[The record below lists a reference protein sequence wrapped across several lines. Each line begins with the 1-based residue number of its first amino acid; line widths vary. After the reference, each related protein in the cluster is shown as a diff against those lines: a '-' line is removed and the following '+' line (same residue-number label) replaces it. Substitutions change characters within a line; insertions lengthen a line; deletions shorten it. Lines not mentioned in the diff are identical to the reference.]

1 MKKKQM
7 KKNQQLLQNQP
18 PRRPE
23 GRLNVPFWSLS
34 SLRDGP
40 QREKAK
46 HSDCSLVR
54 VTHFQ
59 TCGCRYHN
67 RAMKISGQGG
77 AMKSPAAWDKAQ
89 GRRGLHRR
97 STDQWRLLS
106 SHVLGLK
113 CNHRGLMTIL
123 FNDCIVVQISLK
135 CPTQTFVEYLL
146 SSESQFCLV
155 LFFFGVLWLSEGKWY
170 PAWA

>member
-1 MKKKQM
+1 MFRFDHC
-7 KKNQQLLQNQP
+7 LLWEMAPNGKRQNIQIAHYSESP
-18 PRRPE
+18 TSKHVVADIR
-23 GRLNVPFWSLS
+23 WS
-34 SLRDGP
+34 
-40 QREKAK
+40 
-46 HSDCSLVR
+46 
-54 VTHFQ
+54 
-59 TCGCRYHN
+59 HN

-97 STDQWRLLS
+97 STDQWPLLS